1 MKPPESSPRSFG
13 SFLDAV
19 QGSQEQ
25 VPATGQVSV
34 KLLRQLSGGP
44 LPVQDLMQRSG
55 IPLIDF
61 AEALKQMRQAD
72 LVYVQPSSLGEQVR
86 LTDIGARVMSLGE
99 L

>member
-19 QGSQEQ
+19 QGPPEQ
-25 VPATGQVSV
+25 ASATGQVSV

-61 AEALKQMRQAD
+61 AEVLKQMRQAD
-72 LVYVQPSSLGEQVR
+72 LVCVKSSSLGDQVG
-86 LTDIGARVMSLGE
+86 LTDIGVKVMSLGE